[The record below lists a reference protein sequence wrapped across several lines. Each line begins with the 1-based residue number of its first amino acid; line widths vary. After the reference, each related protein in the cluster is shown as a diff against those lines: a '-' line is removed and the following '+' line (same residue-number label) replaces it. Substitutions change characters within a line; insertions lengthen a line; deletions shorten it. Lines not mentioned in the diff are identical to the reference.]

1 MCNFIICEDDIE
13 MQKSIQRIIKNC
25 IRNSFDESLLY
36 FYTDYSSSLKDRI
49 HSAQPSIYII
59 DLQLN
64 DGRFRGFEIARN
76 IRQKDTKSP
85 IIILTITDNMQGTA
99 FKDRLNLLD
108 YIVKS
113 EPDAF
118 ERLAESIDIAISQ
131 LNHRNDCLTFNSNR
145 TITKISFDDILYI
158 FRNSSKRK
166 VYIKTSDDIHTTNET
181 LEELLSRLDQ
191 RFFQTHRACIVNTEY
206 IKKIDLKKEEIL
218 LKNGELLTYLS
229 RNRKQALADQLNL
242 NGSS

>member
-1 MCNFIICEDDIE
+1 MQNFIICEDDIE
-13 MQKSIQRIIKNC
+13 MQRSIQHTIKNC
-25 IRNSFDESLLY
+25 VRDSFDEALLHY
-36 FYTDYSSSLKDRI
+36 YTDYSSALKNKI
-49 HSAQPSIYII
+49 HSGQPAIYII

-76 IRQKDTKSP
+76 IRQQDTKSP

-131 LNHRNDCLTFNSNR
+131 LNPINDCLTFNSNR

-166 VYIKTSDDIHTTNET
+166 VYIKTSDDLYTTNEA
-181 LEELLSRLDQ
+181 LGELLSRLDQ
-191 RFFQTHRACIVNTEY
+191 RFFQTHRACIVNTAY

-229 RNRKQALADQLNL
+229 RNRKQALADHLNL

>member
-1 MCNFIICEDDIE
+1 MQNFIICEDDLE
-13 MQKSIQRIIKNC
+13 MQKSIRRIIKSCVSNA
-25 IRNSFDESLLY
+25 FDESLLHY
-36 FYTDYSSSLKDRI
+36 YTDYSSALKDKIR
-49 HSAQPSIYII
+49 AGQPAIYII

-76 IRQKDTKSP
+76 IRQKDSNSP

-113 EPDAF
+113 EPGAF
-118 ERLAESIDIAISQ
+118 NRLAESIAIAIGQ
-131 LNHRNDCLTFNSNR
+131 LNDRHDCLTFTSNR
-145 TITKISFDDILYI
+145 SVLKISFDDILYI

-166 VYIKTSDDIHTTNET
+166 VYVKTSDDLYTTGET
-181 LEELLSRLDQ
+181 LEELLARLDQ

-206 IKKIDLKKEEIL
+206 IKEVDLKKEEIL

-229 RNRKQALADQLNL
+229 RNRKYALADHLSL
-242 NGSS
+242 H

>member
-1 MCNFIICEDDIE
+1 MQNFIICEDDIE
-13 MQKSIQRIIKNC
+13 MQRSIQHTIKNC
-25 IRNSFDESLLY
+25 VRDSFDEALLHY
-36 FYTDYSSSLKDRI
+36 YTDYSSALKNKI
-49 HSAQPSIYII
+49 HSGQPAIYII

-76 IRQKDTKSP
+76 IRQQDTKSP

-118 ERLAESIDIAISQ
+118 ERLAESIDIAISH

-166 VYIKTSDDIHTTNET
+166 VYIKTSDDIYTTNEA

-229 RNRKQALADQLNL
+229 RNRKQALANYLNL
-242 NGSS
+242 N

>member
-36 FYTDYSSSLKDRI
+36 FYADYSSSLKDKI

-113 EPDAF
+113 DPDAF
-118 ERLAESIDIAISQ
+118 ERLSESIRIAISQ
-131 LNHRNDCLTFNSNR
+131 LNHKNSCLTF
-145 TITKISFDDILYI
+145 
-158 FRNSSKRK
+158 
-166 VYIKTSDDIHTTNET
+166 TST
-181 LEELLSRLDQ
+181 
-191 RFFQTHRACIVNTEY
+191 
-206 IKKIDLKKEEIL
+206 
-218 LKNGELLTYLS
+218 
-229 RNRKQALADQLNL
+229 ALF
-242 NGSS
+242 

>member
-1 MCNFIICEDDIE
+1 MQNFIICEDDIE
-13 MQKSIQRIIKNC
+13 MQRSIQHTIKNC
-25 IRNSFDESLLY
+25 VYDSFDEAFLHY
-36 FYTDYSSSLKDRI
+36 YTNYSNALKNKI
-49 HSAQPSIYII
+49 SAGQPAIYII
-59 DLQLN
+59 DLQLS

-76 IRQKDTKSP
+76 IRQQDTKSP

-166 VYIKTSDDIHTTNET
+166 VYIKTSDDIYTTNEA

-229 RNRKQALADQLNL
+229 RNRKQALANYLNL
-242 NGSS
+242 N

>member
-1 MCNFIICEDDIE
+1 MFNFIICEDDIE

-36 FYTDYSSSLKDRI
+36 FYTDYSSSLKDKI

-76 IRQKDTKSP
+76 IRQKDTKNP

-113 EPDAF
+113 DPDAF
-118 ERLAESIDIAISQ
+118 ERLSESIRIAIGQ
-131 LNHRNDCLTFNSNR
+131 LNHKNSCLTFTSNR
-145 TITKISFDDILYI
+145 TILKISFDNILYI
-158 FRNSSKRK
+158 SRNSSKRK
-166 VYIKTSDDIHTTNET
+166 VYIKTSDDLYTTNET
-181 LEELLSRLDQ
+181 LEELLARLDQ

-229 RNRKQALADQLNL
+229 RNRKQALADYFNLRLNL
-242 NGSS
+242 